1 MQFKTGDKIKCGS
14 ITGEYRGAY
23 TEGVVIIQVGSVL
36 HYVPEE
42 NVQKD
47 DSPTDY
53 LHTIARG

>member
-1 MQFKTGDKIKCGS
+1 MQFKTGDKVKCGS
-14 ITGEYRGAY
+14 IIGEYRGTY